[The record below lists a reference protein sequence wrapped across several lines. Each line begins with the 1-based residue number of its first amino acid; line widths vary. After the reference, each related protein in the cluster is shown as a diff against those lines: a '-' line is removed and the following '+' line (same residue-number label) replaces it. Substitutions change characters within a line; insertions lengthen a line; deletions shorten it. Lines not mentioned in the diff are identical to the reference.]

1 MLTLQE
7 GVIQKIDMPSGFELN
22 EETRGGMGMNWLRVY
37 SPKGVDGVSISLF
50 YRGAP
55 ELVEYARVFRSL
67 LKNPAVVFD
76 DSDGPK
82 DEGAQAR
89 VRSIQSCLG
98 NAGNNQITNP
108 EHSRFYLEK
117 IQTIELCGRPVMA
130 VQGYF
135 FGPDGQVDNN
145 YMGVFFDATPDDR
158 EACRIEEIVFEAA
171 NWDLFEQYFAEF
183 QKTLNSVRWAK
194 S

>member
-7 GVIQKIDMPSGFELN
+7 GAIAKIDMPSGFELM

-37 SPKGVDGVSISLF
+37 SPKQMEDVRISLF

-55 ELVEYARVFRSL
+55 ELAEYARVFRSVL
-67 LKNPAVVFD
+67 QTPAVLFD
-76 DSDGPK
+76 DLSGPN

-108 EHSRFYLEK
+108 DNARFVLEK
-117 IQTIELCGRPVMA
+117 IQTINLCGRPVMA

-135 FGPDGQVDNN
+135 YGPDGQTDNN
-145 YMGVFFDATPDDR
+145 YMGIFYDATPNDK
-158 EACRIEEIVFEAA
+158 EYCKIEEVVFEAS
-171 NWDLFEQYFAEF
+171 NWDLFEKYFPEF
-183 QKTLNSVRWAK
+183 QKTLNSIRWV
-194 S
+194 